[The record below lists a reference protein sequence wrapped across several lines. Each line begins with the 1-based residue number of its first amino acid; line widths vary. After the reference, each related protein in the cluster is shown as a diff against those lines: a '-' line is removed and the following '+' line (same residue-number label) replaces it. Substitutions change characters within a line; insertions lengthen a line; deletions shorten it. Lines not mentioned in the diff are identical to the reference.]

1 MAGKARK
8 NPVLAN
14 PFFAALLVASTLFV
28 VTALGYLVA
37 PSAMKPR
44 PVEAGAASRALAAW
58 LDRRG
63 PLLLG
68 LEFGVMLATGVLAMV
83 TEDWFMGRGGGSPPR
98 RD

>member
-14 PFFAALLVASTLFV
+14 PFFMALLAVSTLFV

-37 PSAMKPR
+37 PYAAGKR
-44 PVEAGAASRALAAW
+44 PVEAGATSHALAGW

-68 LEFGVMLATGVLAMV
+68 LEFVVMLTTGVLAMA
-83 TEDWFMGRGGGSPPR
+83 TEDWFMGRGGGEPPR
-98 RD
+98 GG